1 MKQSRILYF
10 CLLAASLIFAYFNGG
25 KIPYMFLYTLIMLPI
40 ISLAYTLVIYLRF
53 KYGQELDK
61 KFVSKGDKVNFIFS
75 INNEDFFIYPYI
87 KVSFYGA
94 KTIFENQFQ
103 VKNFSLQPFTGKNYA
118 FELQCNYRGNY
129 EIGINSIEL
138 EDFFGLFRFRY
149 NIFEPKYVT
158 VYPRIVYLE
167 KFPLKTDYMSES
179 HSMLNTRDEDMS
191 TVSDVRKYA
200 YGDSM
205 KRIHWKLTAKTQE
218 ILVKKFQSTSETNTL
233 MLVDLHEN
241 PYTSGENI
249 VLEDKLI
256 ESVVAVLHYCLYKWI
271 PVNLVCYSD
280 TLIDIHA
287 KNHLMFNEIFE
298 QLAKVKFSES
308 IPVKD
313 LLGIYTNN
321 VLKKTNI
328 LIFTSNL
335 DYDLYNQIYKTINTG
350 YDVSLIYTSAEDLV
364 GVPNAEA
371 DNILSSLPEIGVN
384 SYKININ
391 DNIKEILEC

>member
-1 MKQSRILYF
+1 MKQSRILYV
-10 CLLAASLIFAYFNGG
+10 CLLVSALIFAYFNGG
-25 KIPYMFLYTLIMLPI
+25 KMPYMLLYTMILLPV
-40 ISLAYTLVIYLRF
+40 ISVAYTFAIYLRF

-61 KFVSKGDKVNFIFS
+61 KFVTKGDKVNFIFS
-75 INNEDFFIYPYI
+75 INNEDFFIYPYV

-103 VKNFSLQPFTGKNYA
+103 VKNFSLQPFTGKNYS

-129 EIGINSIEL
+129 EMGINSIEL
-138 EDFFGLFRFRY
+138 EDFFGLFKFKY

-167 KFPLKTDYMSES
+167 KFPLKTDYMSEA

-205 KRIHWKLTAKTQE
+205 KRIHWKLTAKTQD
-218 ILVKKFQSTSETNTL
+218 ILVKKYQSTSETNTL
-233 MLVDLHEN
+233 MLLDLHKN
-241 PYTSGENI
+241 PYSTGENI
-249 VLEDKLI
+249 ILEDKLI

-271 PVNLVCYSD
+271 PINLVFFSGK
-280 TLIDIHA
+280 LIDIHA
-287 KNHLMFNEIFE
+287 KNHLLFNEIFE

-308 IPVKD
+308 VPVKD
-313 LLGIYTNN
+313 LLEIYTNS

-335 DYDLYNQIYKTINTG
+335 DYDLYNQIYKTANAG
-350 YDVSLIYTSAEDLV
+350 YDVSVIYTSAEDLT
-364 GVPNAEA
+364 GMPNPEA
-371 DNILSSLPEIGVN
+371 DNILDSLPEIGVN
-384 SYKININ
+384 SYKINIR

>member
-1 MKQSRILYF
+1 MKQSRILYA
-10 CLLAASLIFAYFNGG
+10 CLLASSLIFAYFNGG
-25 KIPYMFLYTLIMLPI
+25 KIPYMFLYSLIILPV

-103 VKNFSLQPFTGKNYA
+103 VKNFSLQPFTGKNYS

-149 NIFEPKYVT
+149 NVFEPKYVT
-158 VYPRIVYLE
+158 VYPRIIYLE

-205 KRIHWKLTAKTQE
+205 KRIHWKLTAKNQE

-233 MLVDLHEN
+233 MLIDLHKN

-249 VLEDKLI
+249 MLEDKLI
-256 ESVVAVLHYCLYKWI
+256 ETVVAVLHYCLYKWI
-271 PVNLVCYSD
+271 PVNLVCYSG

-313 LLGIYTNN
+313 LLEIYTNN
-321 VLKKTNI
+321 ALKKTNI

-335 DYDLYNQIYKTINTG
+335 DYDLYNQIYKTSNTG
-350 YDVSLIYTSAEDLV
+350 YDVSLIYTSPEDLT
-364 GVPNAEA
+364 GMPDPEA
-371 DNILSSLPEIGVN
+371 CNILSSLPEIGVN